1 MAIYETYA
9 QVYDQ
14 SGQIQ
19 FSILMLDYLN
29 KLLPPLSL
37 TDARPSP
44 GRGGEGG

>member
-19 FSILMLDYLN
+19 FSILTLG
-29 KLLPPLSL
+29 SL
-37 TDARPSP
+37 KSRQVS
-44 GRGGEGG
+44 RIVVSSQHE